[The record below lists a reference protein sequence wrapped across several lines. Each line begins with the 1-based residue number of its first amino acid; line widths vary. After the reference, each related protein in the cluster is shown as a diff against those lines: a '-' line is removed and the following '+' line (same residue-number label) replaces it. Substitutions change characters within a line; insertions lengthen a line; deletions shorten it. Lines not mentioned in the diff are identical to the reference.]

1 MALRIIYIVNKI
13 KNKSDKKF
21 LTDEIK
27 DYIIKVIVILSFDF
41 ILYFFQFLLV
51 YCKYEK
57 DFDLIKVP
65 FRNRNR
71 EINQNPNPNQEIIN
85 PNQNPNQE
93 GINQN
98 PQQEGINSEILRLNG
113 NPFPL
118 RFKSGD
124 NLIDYSIICNR
135 NQLFVDIEKKLYE
148 EYPNYKETQNYFLC
162 NGNVIKRFK
171 TIGENNLRDNDV
183 LVLNLYD

>member
-21 LTDEIK
+21 LSDEIN

-65 FRNRNR
+65 LENRNR
-71 EINQNPNPNQEIIN
+71 EINPNPNQEIIN
-85 PNQNPNQE
+85 PNQNPIQE
-93 GINQN
+93 RINQN

-135 NQLFVDIEKKLYE
+135 SQLFVDIEKKLYE

-162 NGNVIKRFK
+162 NANVIKRFK

-183 LVLNLYD
+183 LILNLYD